1 MGDGHAGVDCS
12 GGGLYCAGRSG
23 LSQWRAGAIGAL
35 SKAIGAETQRPI
47 AVVIVGGTIS
57 TALLTRIVLPVMY
70 RLVMNLK
77 LRLRR
82 SEELAERAEA
92 AEALAEALATESD
105 HR

>member
-1 MGDGHAGVDCS
+1 MLLTLETPIKPDHV
-12 GGGLYCAGRSG
+12 GLHFALAALG
-23 LSQWRAGAIGAL
+23 LVPAAL

-57 TALLTRIVLPVMY
+57 AALLTLIVLPVMY

-82 SEELAERAEA
+82 SDELAERAEA

>member
-1 MGDGHAGVDCS
+1 M
-12 GGGLYCAGRSG
+12 
-23 LSQWRAGAIGAL
+23 
-35 SKAIGAETQRPI
+35 
-47 AVVIVGGTIS
+47 IVGGTIS

-77 LRLRR
+77 LRLHR

-92 AEALAEALATESD
+92 AEALATESD